1 VATRPGS
8 GRVLRASAERAGV
21 RDPRVLAALESVP
34 REAFLPAEFAADAAA
49 DRPLP
54 IPEGQTTSQ
63 PSLIAL
69 MVEALHPREGLRV
82 LEIGTGYGYEAA
94 VLAATGAAVWTV
106 EVFPALAR
114 AAAANLA
121 ALGVDGVHVRADDGS
136 LGWPEE
142 APFDAVIVAAR
153 CDAVPPALV
162 DQLAEDG
169 RLVAPVGRAWDERCL
184 VYVKRGGALEP
195 VADLGGVR
203 FVPLLQDRP

>member
-1 VATRPGS
+1 MPRSRGS
-8 GRVLRASAERAGV
+8 GPDLRASAERAGV
-21 RDPRVLAALESVP
+21 RDPRVLAAIESVP
-34 REAFLPAEFAADAAA
+34 REAYLPAEFAADAAA

-94 VLAATGAAVWTV
+94 VLAATGASVWTV
-106 EVFPALAR
+106 DFFPALAK

-121 ALGVDGVHVRADDGS
+121 ALGIDTVHVRTGDGS

-153 CDAVPPALV
+153 CDAVPSALV
-162 DQLAEDG
+162 DQLADGG

-184 VYVKRGGALEP
+184 VYVKREGSLA
-195 VADLGGVR
+195 VVTDLGGVR
-203 FVPLLQDRP
+203 FVPLLRG